1 MNSAGDANFKTAWAV
16 TSSWRGDLKL
26 FARIADKATQMVGET
41 GKPTPCR
48 IEFAVRNDLERY
60 HSVDELL
67 ERSPAST
74 LRSFNSAR
82 IQVGDVALRVEVTFG
97 RKADSNLA
105 FEASP
110 GVSVEVSSDGTVD
123 QEVIERVR
131 TEVSVVVARGG
142 FPHSRPPATGP
153 TSGGPDRKVALADR
167 WRLRQTSAQIVFGGI
182 TALVLTVAFAI
193 YSLFTKNSESHTV
206 VNVAE
211 YVTAVIGVAQIASF
225 PISTFLFPAIE
236 IADVTPGRRIVQVI
250 GRSGVVTAVV
260 GVAGAYFRSKV
271 G

>member
-1 MNSAGDANFKTAWAV
+1 VKSQSKTAWAV
-16 TSSWRGDLKL
+16 TSSWRGDIKL

-41 GKPTPCR
+41 GQPTPCR

-82 IQVGDVALRVEVTFG
+82 IQVGDAALRVEVTFG
-97 RKADSNLA
+97 RKASHSNPA

-142 FPHSRPPATGP
+142 FPRSRPPATGP

-167 WRLRQTSAQIVFGGI
+167 WRLRQTSAQIVFAGI

-193 YSLFTKNSESHTV
+193 YSLFTKNNESHTA
-206 VNVAE
+206 VNVAA
-211 YVTAVIGVAQIASF
+211 YVAAVIGVAQVASF